1 MSPSDKSKVI
11 DVAVRRLAGDVW
23 DERELMLDDEAGL
36 TYEAIMKVMSMASKS
51 SKARLFDFI
60 KSY

>member
-11 DVAVRRLAGDVW
+11 DVALRRLAGDVW